1 LYDFPGLE
9 LRADRPQ
16 TVGMLKLEGPLLA
29 SGPDGRQMFQGLLR
43 MVDLEDNPS
52 FTALSY
58 IWGSRSAS
66 HADVIICNAYPV
78 EITANCYDVLFSIGF
93 HSWYTSD

>member
-1 LYDFPGLE
+1 
-9 LRADRPQ
+9 
-16 TVGMLKLEGPLLA
+16 
-29 SGPDGRQMFQGLLR
+29 
-43 MVDLEDNPS
+43 MVDLEDSPS

-93 HSWYTSD
+93 PTHLLGCSEIVANLLAFSTLLQICV

>member
-16 TVGMLKLEGPLLA
+16 TVRMLKLEGPLLA
-29 SGPDGRQMFQGLLR
+29 SGPDGRRMFQGLLR
-43 MVDLEDNPS
+43 MVDLEDSPL

-58 IWGSRSAS
+58 IWGSRSAL

-93 HSWYTSD
+93 YSWYTSN